1 MEIIEKIIIVMAIA
15 MDELDSS
22 TSFLRPL
29 LSSDVAIVLASFFA
43 LISSKDNSCS
53 LISTVY

>member
-22 TSFLRPL
+22 ASFLRPF

-43 LISSKDNSCS
+43 FI
-53 LISTVY
+53 